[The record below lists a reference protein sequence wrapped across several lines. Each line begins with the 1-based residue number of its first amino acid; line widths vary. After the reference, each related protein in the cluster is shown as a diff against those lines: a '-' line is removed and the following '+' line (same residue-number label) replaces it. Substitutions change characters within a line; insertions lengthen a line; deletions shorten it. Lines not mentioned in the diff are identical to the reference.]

1 MKKYPKRSKNILNIQ
16 QLIDDQKCFQ
26 TVRDIRWPDGVR
38 CPSCNS
44 KNIIKHGR
52 DDNQPC
58 RQKYLCHDCSTYFDD
73 LTDTIFQGH
82 HQPLRIWV
90 LCLYFMGLNLSNQQ
104 IAQELDLNGDDAQKM
119 TTQLRQGIVTRKP
132 EVTLEGPVEA
142 DEVYVVAG
150 HKGHPEA
157 IKKRP

>member
-1 MKKYPKRSKNILNIQ
+1 MIKYPNSSKKILNIQ

-26 TVRDIRWPDGVR
+26 TVRELRWPDGVC

-44 KNIIKHGR
+44 KHIIKHGR

-58 RQKYLCHDCSTYFDD
+58 RQKYLCHTCSTYFDD
-73 LTDTIFQGH
+73 LTGTIFQGH
-82 HQPLRIWV
+82 HQPLRIWI
-90 LCLYFMGLNLSNQQ
+90 LCLYFMGLNLSNLQ
-104 IAQELDLNGDDAQKM
+104 IAQELDLNEDDAQKM
-119 TTQLRQGIVTRKP
+119 ATQLRQGIVARKP
-132 EVTLEGPVEA
+132 EVTLEGNVEA